1 MEAEP
6 SEKEK
11 QLVLGQRKGE
21 FEFEV
26 VVEGRL
32 LWLGRFRV
40 PMRTVGWF
48 KGFRVLRLVGSEGVF
63 WFSSDGRGFGFG
75 FEGERGVK
83 LRDDAPVSG
92 RHR

>member
-11 QLVLGQRKGE
+11 QLVLGQRKAE

-26 VVEGRL
+26 VVEGW
-32 LWLGRFRV
+32 WLGRFRV

-48 KGFRVLRLVGSEGVF
+48 KGFRVLGLVGSEGVF
-63 WFSSDGRGFGFG
+63 WFSSDGRDFGFG
-75 FEGERGVK
+75 FEGERGVN
-83 LRDDAPVSG
+83 LRDDAPVIG
-92 RHR
+92 RQR